1 MKKNRGANIAIPSG
15 SVMVEKE
22 YVRFSPPTSQEEP
35 HDRSHQAVPM
45 VVPVPGTVTWAATG
59 QRIHVSRLPRKN
71 IHETAHEKNRI
82 MVDADR
88 IPGPLMV
95 RAWKHGDRFRPFG
108 MKGRSK
114 KLQDFF
120 TDLKVLGGDRMRI
133 PVVATGEQIVWV
145 VGYRQDERSSVS
157 ETTER
162 CLVITVDGPSAV
174 RGS

>member
-1 MKKNRGANIAIPSG
+1 
-15 SVMVEKE
+15 
-22 YVRFSPPTSQEEP
+22 VRFLPPTSREQP
-35 HDRSHQAVPM
+35 QDRPHQAVPM

-59 QRIHVSRLPRKN
+59 QRIHLDRLPRKS
-71 IHETAHEKNRI
+71 IHDGTREKDRI
-82 MVDADR
+82 IVDADR
-88 IPGPLMV
+88 ISGPLMV
-95 RAWKHGDRFRPFG
+95 RAWKHGDRFYPVG

-120 TDLKVLGGDRMRI
+120 TDLKVGGGDRLRI
-133 PVVATGEQIVWV
+133 PVVATPEQIVWV